1 LEAAG
6 KKTLDKKEIYDNV
19 TNPDI
24 IQAIEELI
32 LDEAALELAF
42 EGHRFPDLMRI
53 ALRRQAEGEGSAGEY
68 MANKI
73 KARGNNAS
81 SWADQLNDIKKCYLP
96 LPDYSNR
103 PQ

>member
-1 LEAAG
+1 
-6 KKTLDKKEIYDNV
+6 
-19 TNPDI
+19 
-24 IQAIEELI
+24 
-32 LDEAALELAF
+32 
-42 EGHRFPDLMRI
+42 MRI

-73 KARGNNAS
+73 KARGDNAS